1 MSQGAQAV
9 APWLS
14 ACNLLL
20 SNLPRPVLMALQALL
35 SSFLA
40 MKKKNWMMMMKN
52 WMMRMRMSK
61 GWIWGRRRGPRGLQR
76 VTVGQRLMMSWK
88 LQLQAACLAAQTVQ
102 RTMTVMQVST
112 LNKSAKLNASNS
124 AEIAAIL

>member
-14 ACNLLL
+14 ACNLFL
-20 SNLPRPVLMALQALL
+20 SNLPRPILIELQALL

-40 MKKKNWMMMMKN
+40 MKTKNWMMMPKN
-52 WMMRMRMSK
+52 WMMRMRISK
-61 GWIWGRRRGPRGLQR
+61 GWTWGPRGLQR
-76 VTVGQRLMMSWK
+76 VTVGQRSTMSWK
-88 LQLQAACLAAQTVQ
+88 QLQAVCLAAQTVQ

-112 LNKSAKLNASNS
+112 LYKSAKLQIS
-124 AEIAAIL
+124 

>member
-14 ACNLLL
+14 ACNLFL
-20 SNLPRPVLMALQALL
+20 SNLPRPVLMELQALL

-40 MKKKNWMMMMKN
+40 MKTKNWMMMTKN
-52 WMMRMRMSK
+52 W
-61 GWIWGRRRGPRGLQR
+61 GPRGLQR
-76 VTVGQRLMMSWK
+76 VTVGQRLTMSWK
-88 LQLQAACLAAQTVQ
+88 QLQAVCLAAQTVQ

-112 LNKSAKLNASNS
+112 LYKSAKLQISLAKCTKFSRHGCNFVK
-124 AEIAAIL
+124 